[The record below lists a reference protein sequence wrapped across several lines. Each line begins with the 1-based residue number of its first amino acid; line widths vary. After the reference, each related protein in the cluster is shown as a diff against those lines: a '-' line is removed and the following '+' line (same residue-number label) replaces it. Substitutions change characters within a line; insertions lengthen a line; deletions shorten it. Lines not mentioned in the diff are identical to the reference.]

1 MILYASIG
9 PNPRVVIMF
18 AAEKGLSIET
28 RAVDIIKGENRDPSG
43 SYRQVHPGGT
53 TPALV
58 LDDGSTLT
66 ETVAICEYLEE
77 LHPAPALIGAT
88 PVERARTR
96 MWVRRIDLTVTEPMT
111 VGFRGVEGRAMF
123 EPRMRVVESQAAAD
137 LKAIAADGLAAIEA
151 GLAGDWIAGD
161 RFTLA
166 DIALFSFVEFGAMV
180 GQPLSEGLPRLA
192 AWRARVAA
200 RPSAAVA

>member
-9 PNPRVVIMF
+9 PNPRVVTMF
-18 AAEKGLSIET
+18 AAEKGLSLET
-28 RAVDIIKGENRDPSG
+28 RSVDIIKGENREEGGD
-43 SYRQVHPGGT
+43 YLRVHSRGT

-66 ETVAICEYLEE
+66 ETIAICEYLEE
-77 LHPAPALIGAT
+77 VQPEPPLIGST
-88 PVERARTR
+88 PEERARTR

-111 VGFRGVEGRAMF
+111 VGFRGVEGRPMF
-123 EPRMRVVESQAAAD
+123 EPRMRVVGPEAAAD
-137 LKAIAADGLAAIEA
+137 LKAIAADGLAAIERDL
-151 GLAGDWIAGD
+151 GGREWIADD

-180 GQPLSEGLPRLA
+180 GQPLAGDMPRLA

-200 RPSAAVA
+200 RPSAAG

>member
-9 PNPRVVIMF
+9 PNPRVVTMF
-18 AAEKGLSIET
+18 AAEKGMVIET
-28 RAVDIIKGENRDPSG
+28 RSVDIMGGENRREG
-43 SYRQVHPGGT
+43 GEYRGVHPGGT

-66 ETVAICEYLEE
+66 ETIAICEYLEE
-77 LHPAPALIGAT
+77 VRPVPPLIGT
-88 PVERARTR
+88 TQEERARTR

-111 VGFRGVEGRAMF
+111 TGFRGVEGRPMF
-123 EPRMRVVESQAAAD
+123 EPRMRVVGAEASAD
-137 LKAIAADGLAAIEA
+137 LKAIAADGLAAIERD
-151 GLAGDWIAGD
+151 LGDREWIAGD

-180 GQPLSEGLPRLA
+180 GQPLAADMPKLA

-200 RPSAAVA
+200 RPSAAG